1 MEDDRSGIIP
11 EITDSY
17 KYEEQILMGSADV
30 RDAYLADRQLI
41 NTGILL
47 LFFVNCPS
55 KRYIESKDS
64 LFLSKIVYDFHRR
77 LTWT

>member
-17 KYEEQILMGSADV
+17 KYEEKILMGSADA

-41 NTGILL
+41 RTGILFKL
-47 LFFVNCPS
+47 
-55 KRYIESKDS
+55 Y
-64 LFLSKIVYDFHRR
+64 
-77 LTWT
+77 

>member
-17 KYEEQILMGSADV
+17 KYEEKIMMGPANE

-41 NTGILL
+41 RTGTLL
-47 LFFVNCPS
+47 SVNKWYTP
-55 KRYIESKDS
+55 IA
-64 LFLSKIVYDFHRR
+64 R
-77 LTWT
+77 LERKVKKKS

>member
-17 KYEEQILMGSADV
+17 KYEEKILMGSADV

-41 NTGILL
+41 RTGINLKANIWENFEL
-47 LFFVNCPS
+47 WIILIIKN
-55 KRYIESKDS
+55 
-64 LFLSKIVYDFHRR
+64 
-77 LTWT
+77 

>member
-17 KYEEQILMGSADV
+17 KYEEKILMGSADA

-41 NTGILL
+41 RTGINLKAIIWENFEIWIIL
-47 LFFVNCPS
+47 
-55 KRYIESKDS
+55 
-64 LFLSKIVYDFHRR
+64 KIKN
-77 LTWT
+77 

>member
-17 KYEEQILMGSADV
+17 KYEEKILMGSADA

-41 NTGILL
+41 RTGILFKL
-47 LFFVNCPS
+47 YWPSINLVGKSFELFQPKNVN
-55 KRYIESKDS
+55 
-64 LFLSKIVYDFHRR
+64 LFKFK
-77 LTWT
+77 TKQK